1 MTDIV
6 RRGHGEF
13 AGAGKVRLAY
23 RRWEGAVTRAVLLV
37 VHGLGEHAG
46 RYDEFASRMASC
58 GITTFAFDLRGHG
71 LSDGRRGHVTRFDV
85 YLQDLKRFRSE
96 VVSLTSIRTP
106 PFLLGQSMGGLI
118 ALRYLQEFGSH
129 FAGAVICSPWLA
141 TAVEVPRWK
150 TLAAPLLAR
159 LLPTL
164 PFRHGL
170 APEDLSRDPAVVE
183 AYRTDPLVHGRIT
196 PRTFVEVSAA
206 MDLVPEHSSA
216 ITRPLLLLVGD
227 ADRVVDSDRTI
238 ALAQHLVTPD
248 KTTHVFPGQLHELLN
263 EADRAST
270 HSLVGEWISA
280 RA

>member
-1 MTDIV
+1 MTDVV

-13 AGAGKVRLAY
+13 AGVGKVRLAY
-23 RRWEGAVTRAVLLV
+23 RRWDGADSRAALIV

-46 RYDEFASRMASC
+46 HYDEFARRMASF

-71 LSDGRRGHVTRFDV
+71 LSDGKRGHVPRFDI
-85 YLQDLKRFRSE
+85 YLQELDRFRSE
-96 VVSLTSIRTP
+96 VVSLTGARTP

-118 ALRYLQEFGSH
+118 ALRYLQNFGSH
-129 FAGAVICSPWLA
+129 IAGAVICSPWLA
-141 TAVEVPRWK
+141 TAMEVPRWK

-170 APEDLSRDPAVVE
+170 APEDLSSDPAVVE

-196 PRTFVEVSAA
+196 PRTFAEVSAA
-206 MDLVPEHSSA
+206 MDLVPEHSKA
-216 ITRPLLLLVGD
+216 ITRPLLLLVGG
-227 ADRVVDSDRTI
+227 ADRVVDSDRTV
-238 ALAQHLVTPD
+238 AFAQALVTSD
-248 KTTHVFPGQLHELLN
+248 KTIHVFPGHLHELLN
-263 EADRAST
+263 EADRTDT
-270 HSLVGEWISA
+270 HFLVGDWISA